1 MTTVQLS
8 CPLCSGILQ
17 VDSSMGGRPV
27 TCPHCMGMITI
38 PEFGPEPAPSAP
50 APASVNSL
58 ACPHCT
64 GLFQVLPEM
73 AGQQVACPHCQGH
86 VSVPGDLNSEPP
98 PLTAPAPPTPAPQQQ
113 PSAPP
118 SSTLTSQTPPT
129 SVAPT
134 PTSVGPARPIP
145 VKTKESG
152 QVTASDGP
160 KRTVHRGG
168 RKVELRRLTPE
179 EKTQRRR
186 TRNLI
191 LSILCLAIL
200 LITTAI
206 LLR

>member
-27 TCPHCMGMITI
+27 TCPHCLGVITI
-38 PEFGPEPAPSAP
+38 PELEPEPAPQSSAGP
-50 APASVNSL
+50 L

-86 VSVPGDLNSEPP
+86 VTVPSELAAAPIAPQAPP
-98 PLTAPAPPTPAPQQQ
+98 MSPRSTSPRSETAPAPT
-113 PSAPP
+113 
-118 SSTLTSQTPPT
+118 TS
-129 SVAPT
+129 
-134 PTSVGPARPIP
+134 GPARPIP
-145 VKTKESG
+145 VKPKESG
-152 QVTASDGP
+152 PVTTGENSP
-160 KRTVHRGG
+160 RTVRSGA
-168 RKVELRRLTPE
+168 RKVELRRLSPE

-191 LSILCLAIL
+191 LSLLCLAIL
-200 LITTAI
+200 LITTAV